1 MTNDNLPKS
10 FSVIFLQLMMNHSIE
25 FNKEFLDKNKITSF
39 ITLPLT
45 NEDIQGADNPDFIKL
60 LNDAIE

>member
-1 MTNDNLPKS
+1 
-10 FSVIFLQLMMNHSIE
+10 MMNHSIE